1 MTSPSKKTNVFG
13 FGRRGSEFVPG
24 AWTNGV
30 CGLYDPER
38 HGNEQLKLHNGHGA
52 RDVSPTRLQMVRA
65 AAGKSPAEAAI
76 QTIAGM
82 FNRASELVTRQAHGG
97 VTVVA
102 FDGGELL
109 LPVVLGFRQRH
120 RSQCLVGLCDP
131 GEDHPASCPA
141 RIAGDRPFTTL
152 FHYREDSPFART
164 NSPQRQTAFALNLH
178 NGLCLATACSKHN
191 PAPGEVFDDLGAWG
205 PCCQF
210 GFASVPLST
219 AGSALWTTARRIV
232 GGRYT
237 RASAGLNDLLA
248 QSERATI
255 LAHQPESQSTND
267 GIGLERPRYVAYIA
281 PVETGPTFKEY
292 AERQS
297 VWLKQTFPNA
307 SPIYVS
313 GNGVPM
319 LNDRGERFIQVSV
332 LSPTRRSS
340 EGVD

>member
-13 FGRRGSEFVPG
+13 VGRRGSEFVPG
-24 AWTNGV
+24 AYANGV
-30 CGLYDPER
+30 HGLYDPER
-38 HGNEQLKLHNGHGA
+38 QGNEQLKLKNGHGA
-52 RDVSPTRLQMVRA
+52 GDVSPTRLQMVRD

-82 FNRASELVTRQAHGG
+82 FNRASESATRQAHGG

-102 FDGGELL
+102 FEGAEPLL
-109 LPVVLGFRQRH
+109 TIVRGFGQRH
-120 RSQCLVGLCDP
+120 RSQCVVGVCDP

-141 RIAGDRPFTTL
+141 RTASDSPFTAL
-152 FHYREDSPFART
+152 LHYREDSPFART

-178 NGLCLATACSKHN
+178 NGLCLATACYKHN

-205 PCCQF
+205 PCSRF
-210 GFASVPLST
+210 GFASVPLSA

-237 RASAGLNDLLA
+237 RASASLNDLLA

-255 LAHQPESQSTND
+255 LAHQPESQSTNEPID
-267 GIGLERPRYVAYIA
+267 LERPRYVAYIT
-281 PVETGPTFKEY
+281 PVGNGPTFKEY

-307 SPIYVS
+307 SPIYIS

-319 LNDRGERFIQVSV
+319 LNDRGERHIQVSV
-332 LSPTRRSS
+332 LSPMRRSS
-340 EGVD
+340 VGVA